1 MVVCINYANE
11 RYEKAQS
18 LNSITAKKVGKAD
31 KVISYHPED
40 IDPAFREE
48 HKDILSLERG
58 DGYWLWKPY
67 FIYKTLSTLNEGDI
81 LVYSDSGSYY
91 TNSVRHLIHTMNAE
105 KLDIMPFTLT
115 IPEYLYTKRDA
126 FILMECDEP
135 EYVNSFQRL
144 ASFQVI
150 RKTDYSISFVK
161 DWLNFACDARII
173 TDAASTLG
181 ENYPGF
187 IDNRHDQSIFSLLSK
202 KYGLPGF
209 RDPSQFGNKYDMDN
223 SPYPQIW
230 FHHRN
235 GNLGPAELNALK
247 REKALKDLKAKLE
260 SVGLLTPALKVKRFL
275 FGPRNM

>member
-91 TNSVRHLIHTMNAE
+91 INSVRHLINTMNAA

-115 IPEYLYTKRDA
+115 TPEYLYTKRDA
-126 FILMECDEP
+126 FILMGCDEP
-135 EYVNSFQRL
+135 EYTTSFQRIGG
-144 ASFQVI
+144 FQVI
-150 RKTDYSISFVK
+150 RKTTYSMTFVEE
-161 DWLNFACDARII
+161 WLKYACDARII
-173 TDAASTLG
+173 TDSPSELG
-181 ENYPGF
+181 EDYPGF
-187 IDNRHDQSIFSLLSK
+187 VENRHDQTVFSLLSK

-209 RDPSQFGNKYDMDN
+209 RDPSQFGNDCNMEN

-230 FHHRN
+230 NCHRIC
-235 GNLGPAELNALK
+235 NLDLAKLNRLK
-247 REKALKDLKAKLE
+247 REKALKDLKTGLD
-260 SVGLLTPALKVKRFL
+260 SVGLLSPALKVKRFL

>member
-18 LNSITAKKVGKAD
+18 LNSMTAKKVGKAD

-67 FIYKTLSTLNEGDI
+67 FIYKTLSILNEGDI

-91 TNSVRHLIHTMNAE
+91 INSVRHLINTMNAA
-105 KLDIMPFTLT
+105 KLDIMPFTLHT
-115 IPEYLYTKRDA
+115 PEYLYTKRDA
-126 FILMECDEP
+126 FILMGCDEP

-173 TDAASTLG
+173 TDTVSTLG
-181 ENYPGF
+181 ENYPDF

-235 GNLGPAELNALK
+235 GDLGPAELNTLK